1 MASKN
6 IFNLLGDIDPEEE
19 EVPTVDEKGKGDKK
33 KAKPAASG
41 KAAAPAKTEGKIAK
55 KYYAQAILIFF
66 ILSNNVNFVIFFGY
80 IVLYH
85 LTKIRNNLKFI
96 KLPQIFI
103 FP

>member
-33 KAKPAASG
+33 KAKPAG

-55 KYYAQAILIFF
+55 KCYAQDLLILF
-66 ILSNNVNFVIFFGY
+66 ILTLSF
-80 IVLYH
+80 
-85 LTKIRNNLKFI
+85 LTM
-96 KLPQIFI
+96 
-103 FP
+103 